1 MNKAFIFLIL
11 LYVMT
16 TASFSY
22 SQDVSR
28 EPRCKITQLN
38 PGLWEITIASVNVIA
53 SAGSD
58 GILIVDA
65 NYSEYARF
73 LEKAIDSIGGG
84 KKLNYIVDTHWH
96 FDHTG
101 GQKIFGM
108 GTKIISHKNV
118 KELLSKDDILLGD
131 TQKAYPDYA
140 LPNITFSDSL
150 ALKFNDSDIIIKSVS
165 GSHSAGDA
173 VVYFRKEKVLH
184 IGDIIFADEFP
195 FVDTEHGG
203 SVIRILESLNKI
215 ISTYPSDT
223 KLVPGHGRIYSISD
237 LKEYAGMVERT
248 IGIVRKEKQKGKSL
262 TEIQNGNALDEY
274 KEYAVSFSCSDWIE
288 YIYKS
293 LD

>member
-1 MNKAFIFLIL
+1 
-11 LYVMT
+11 MT

-28 EPRCKITQLN
+28 APKCKITQLN

-53 SAGSD
+53 SVGSD
-58 GILIVDA
+58 GIIIVDA
-65 NYSEYARF
+65 NYSEYAAF

-84 KKLNYIVDTHWH
+84 KKLKCIVDTHWH

-101 GQKIFGM
+101 GQKIFG
-108 GTKIISHKNV
+108 GGVKIISHKNV

-131 TQKAYPDYA
+131 TQKAYPVDA
-140 LPNITFSDSL
+140 LPNITFLDSL
-150 ALKFNDSDIIIKSVS
+150 ALIFNNSDIIITSVS

-184 IGDIIFADEFP
+184 VGDIIFADQFP

-215 ISTYPSDT
+215 ISIYPPDT
-223 KLVPGHGRIYSISD
+223 RIVPGHGPAYSMSD
-237 LKEYAGMVERT
+237 LKEYAEMVERT
-248 IGIVRKEKQKGKSL
+248 TDIVSKEKQKDKSL
-262 TEIQNGNALDEY
+262 KEIQSENVLGEF

>member
-28 EPRCKITQLN
+28 APKCKITLLN
-38 PGLWEITIASVNVIA
+38 PGLWEVTIASVNVIV

-58 GILIVDA
+58 GILVVDA

-73 LEKAIDSIGGG
+73 LKKAVDSIGGR

-101 GQKIFGM
+101 GQKIFGS

-118 KELLSKDDILLGD
+118 LELLLKDDILLGD
-131 TQKAYPDYA
+131 TQRAYPDYA

-150 ALKFNDSDIIIKSVS
+150 ALKFNESDIIITSVS

-248 IGIVRKEKQKGKSL
+248 TDIVRKEKQKGKSL
-262 TEIQNGNALDEY
+262 KEIQDRNVLEEY
-274 KEYAVSFSCSDWIE
+274 KEYAVSFSCNDWIE

>member
-1 MNKAFIFLIL
+1 MNKAFIFLFF
-11 LYVMT
+11 LYVT
-16 TASFSY
+16 ITAGYSY
-22 SQDVSR
+22 SR
-28 EPRCKITQLN
+28 EPLQTPKCKITQLN

-53 SAGSD
+53 SVGSD

-65 NYSEYARF
+65 NYSDYARF

-101 GQKIFGM
+101 GQKIFG
-108 GTKIISHKNV
+108 GGVKIISQENV
-118 KELLSKDDILLGD
+118 KELLSKDDMLLGD
-131 TQKAYPDYA
+131 TQKAYPVDA

-150 ALKFNDSDIIIKSVS
+150 ALKFNNSDIIITSVS

-184 IGDIIFADEFP
+184 VGDIIFADQFP

-203 SVIRILESLNKI
+203 SVIRILENLNKI
-215 ISTYPSDT
+215 ISFYPPDT
-223 KLVPGHGRIYSISD
+223 RIVPGHGPTYSMSD
-237 LKEYAGMVERT
+237 LKEYALMVEKT
-248 IGIVRKEKQKGKSL
+248 TDIVRKEKQKGKSL
-262 TEIQNGNALDEY
+262 TEIQNANPLDEF